1 MKFQFAK
8 LSQKEALEIA
18 SWKYQGIYEFYNMDY
33 IPEDLKEFIDQE
45 KRNKAISDY
54 YSTKNEQGEL
64 IGFIELANKHNECLI
79 GLGLKPTFTG
89 KGIGISF
96 INSILIFIKEIYPNV
111 TLLRMSVVDFNERAI
126 IVYKRAG
133 FKEAGSYTSIINQKE
148 YHFITLNKE
157 I

>member
-1 MKFQFAK
+1 MKFQFEK
-8 LSQKEALEIA
+8 LNQKEALEIA
-18 SWKYQGIYEFYNMDY
+18 TWKYDGIYEFYNMDY
-33 IPEDLKEFIDQE
+33 IPEDLEEFIDEE

-54 YSTKNEQGEL
+54 YITKNEQGEL
-64 IGFIELANKHNECLI
+64 IGFFELANRRNECLI
-79 GLGLKPTFTG
+79 GLGLKPSYTG
-89 KGIGISF
+89 KGIGNSF

-133 FKEAGSYTSIINQKE
+133 FKEAGSYTTMINQKE
-148 YHFITLNKE
+148 YYFITLNKE